1 MLEFYFR
8 ITRRLYPWR
17 AIFWALTVA
26 SVVAFG
32 ATVLTSAGGDDS
44 PALVPAVAVLLWSL
58 SLLLIVYTF
67 IHPLPAS
74 DAGDRWFA
82 RLCKRLARFAYWLLA
97 WTMTGSCLFALY
109 VTLKAVMIVARA

>member
-17 AIFWALTVA
+17 AVFWVLTVA

-32 ATVLTSAGGDDS
+32 ATVLFSGGGDDS
-44 PALVPAVAVLLWSL
+44 PWLVPAVAVLLWSL

-67 IHPLPAS
+67 IHPLPVI
-74 DAGDRWFA
+74 DPGDRWFA
-82 RLCKRLARFAYWLLA
+82 RLRKRLARFACWLLA
-97 WTMTGSCLFALY
+97 WAMTGACLFALY
-109 VTLKAVMIVARA
+109 VTLKAAMIIARA